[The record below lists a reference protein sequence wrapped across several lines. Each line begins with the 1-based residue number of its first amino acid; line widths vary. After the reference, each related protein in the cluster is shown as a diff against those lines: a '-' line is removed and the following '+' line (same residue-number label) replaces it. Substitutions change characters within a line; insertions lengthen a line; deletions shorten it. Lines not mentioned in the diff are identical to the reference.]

1 MLEISEKDVL
11 ELKIL
16 HKSIKDK
23 RKADRIKLI
32 LLLHKGFSQK
42 EVAEFLLLDD
52 DTVSKWRHLFVIR
65 KDNTSWLEDNY
76 VPYWGKLSSHE
87 LSHVRSYCQT
97 FRVQSKQEI
106 HDFIDTTMH
115 VDYDLSSV
123 QKLVRRIGL
132 SHQQMHRLPGKID
145 PAKQAIFVEKYETIV
160 TQLTDNQAIVFIDAV
175 HPQHN
180 TEPTKIWSVVGEQRY
195 INSNTGRQ
203 RININGAYNPFN
215 QDVIVRQDKTI
226 NGLSTI
232 ALFEQITLLYQKH
245 KSQVLAFADNGRANK
260 SRLVKQWLENQSFIK
275 VIYLPPY
282 SPNLNLIERLWKFM
296 RKNVINTKYY
306 SEFRDFKKAI
316 NQFFENI
323 DSFKYQLKTFIG
335 TKFQIFKQPLW
346 KL

>member
-1 MLEISEKDVL
+1 MLEISDKDVL
-11 ELKIL
+11 ELKVL

-42 EVAEFLLLDD
+42 EAAELLLFDE
-52 DTVSKWRHLFVIR
+52 DTATKWRHLFVIR

-87 LSHVRSYCQT
+87 LSRVRTYCKT

-106 HDFIDTTMH
+106 QDYIQTTIC
-115 VDYDLSSV
+115 VNYDLSGI
-123 QKLVRRIGL
+123 QKLMKRIGL
-132 SHQQMHRLPGKID
+132 SHQQMHRMPGKLD
-145 PAKQAIFVEKYETIV
+145 PVKQAIFIEKHDEIMA
-160 TQLTDNQAIVFIDAV
+160 QLTDNQAVVYIDAV

-180 TEPTKIWSVVGEQRY
+180 TETTKIWSNIGEQRY
-195 INSNTGRQ
+195 INSNTGRD

-232 ALFEQITLLYQKH
+232 ALFEQITLFYQNT
-245 KSQVLAFADNGRANK
+245 KSQVLAYSDNGRANK
-260 SRLVKQWLENQSFIK
+260 SKIVKHWLDNQAFIK

-296 RKNVINTKYY
+296 RKHVINTRYY
-306 SEFRDFKKAI
+306 AEFKDFKIAV
-316 NQFFENI
+316 NHFFDNI
-323 DSFKYQLKTFIG
+323 DSYKVQLKSFIG
-335 TKFQIFKQPLW
+335 TKFQRFDQVTCNL
-346 KL
+346 

>member
-1 MLEISEKDVL
+1 MLDISEKDVL

-32 LLLHKGFSQK
+32 LLLNKGFSQK
-42 EVAEFLLLDD
+42 EVAELLLLDD

-76 VPYWGKLSSHE
+76 VGYWGKLSSHE
-87 LSHVRSYCQT
+87 LSYVRAYCQT
-97 FRVQSKQEI
+97 FRVQNKQEI
-106 HDFIDTTMH
+106 HDFIETTMH
-115 VDYDLSSV
+115 INYDLSSV

-132 SHQQMHRLPGKID
+132 SHQKMHRLPGKVD
-145 PAKQAIFVEKYETIV
+145 PAKQAIFVEKYDDIIS
-160 TQLTDNQAIVFIDAV
+160 QLTDNQTIVFIDAV

-180 TEPTKIWSVVGEQRY
+180 TEPTKIWSTVGEQRY

-232 ALFEQITLLYQKH
+232 ALFEQITLFYKNTKL
-245 KSQVLAFADNGRANK
+245 QVLAFADNGRANK

-316 NQFFENI
+316 DQFFENM
-323 DSFKYQLKTFIG
+323 DSFKSQLKTFIG
-335 TKFQIFKQPLW
+335 TKFQIFRQPLGE
-346 KL
+346 L